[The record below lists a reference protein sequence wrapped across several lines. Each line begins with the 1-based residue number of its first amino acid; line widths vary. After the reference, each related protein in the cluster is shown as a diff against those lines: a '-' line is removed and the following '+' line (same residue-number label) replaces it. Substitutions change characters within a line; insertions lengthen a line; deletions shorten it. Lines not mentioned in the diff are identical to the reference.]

1 MEPLLIVVMA
11 VIVGFVIAGLM
22 LPMFQMSSLAGG

>member
-1 MEPLLIVVMA
+1 MIVVMA

-22 LPMFQMSSLAGG
+22 LPTFQMSNLVGN